1 MTYIYIYIKQSLITM
16 LLIVKLDV
24 LKAFNSIIAEKE
36 DSFLLSAKELVTQE
50 YKREQKHV

>member
-1 MTYIYIYIKQSLITM
+1 M

-50 YKREQKHV
+50 YKREQKHEHV

>member
-1 MTYIYIYIKQSLITM
+1 M

-24 LKAFNSIIAEKE
+24 LKAFNNIIAEKE

-50 YKREQKHV
+50 YTREQKHV